1 MGKVFKSAKK
11 IVKKAGPIIGMAAA
25 NFILPGSGFALAAGA
40 GIGGLAGGYGVKN
53 SLMMAGGAYG
63 LSSVGLLGGVGGGG
77 AFTGSL
83 NPFTTQG
90 LFGKAIQMGTMRG
103 QFGIG
108 NLMRNLATKLSPK
121 NFLSGLGK
129 RGSGNL
135 IQKLAGDRFS
145 GQGLGVNEVMS
156 KVAME
161 QPRRK
166 GLGGIWDLIQKY
178 PGAALGLGVGALSYL
193 GSKTQKP
200 QDVVGQATKQFAEYQ
215 SPVDIKYGTKFS
227 EFPGRKVKG
236 LFYNPTTFQ
245 YQDEPYTPAPQF
257 ARGGVMS
264 IQDFP
269 RKQGQISG
277 PGTGT
282 SDDVPAMLSDG
293 EFVMTADAVRGMG
306 DGSKREGARK
316 MYNLM
321 NQFER
326 RAVA

>member
-11 IVKKAGPIIGMAAA
+11 IVKKAAPVIGMVAA
-25 NFILPGSGFALAAGA
+25 NVIAPGSGFALAAGA

-63 LSSVGLLGGVGGGG
+63 LSSLGVLG
-77 AFTGSL
+77 AQAAGPMGSGTIFG
-83 NPFTTQG
+83 PQG
-90 LFGKAIQMGTMRG
+90 IFGKGLQMGTMRG

-108 NLMRNLATKLSPK
+108 NLMRNLGTKLSPK
-121 NFLSGLGK
+121 NFLSNFAKQAPAKLIDTSTGVQHLGLQQDPTKTGGGGFGI
-129 RGSGNL
+129 GS
-135 IQKLAGDRFS
+135 
-145 GQGLGVNEVMS
+145 
-156 KVAME
+156 
-161 QPRRK
+161 
-166 GLGGIWDLIQKY
+166 IWDLAKKY

-200 QDVVGQATKQFAEYQ
+200 QDVVGQATKQFGEYQ

-227 EFPGRKVKG
+227 EFPGRKVRG
-236 LFYNPTTFQ
+236 LFYNPVTAQF
-245 YQDEPYTPAPQF
+245 QDEPYTPAPQF

-269 RKQGQISG
+269 RKTGPISG

-306 DGSKREGARK
+306 NGSRREGAKR
-316 MYNLM
+316 MYELM